1 SQWRWGQ
8 AHAARAEHRPFS
20 RVPWLARWFEL
31 RTPVGGDTYTVNV
44 SRVGLRPDAV
54 TGELFLAEHAP
65 SLRALY
71 DLSNPLRSRFMQSSG
86 QSGLVFS
93 SQYRSFVDPW
103 ARVEYLPVWG
113 DGRKGSALRLVPR

>member
-1 SQWRWGQ
+1 VLPPPPETDPWRTEGR
-8 AHAARAEHRPFS
+8 ATLRSKDRSGSARPR
-20 RVPWLARWFEL
+20 
-31 RTPVGGDTYTVNV
+31 

-54 TGELFLAEHAP
+54 TGELFLAEHGP

-71 DLSNPLRSRFMQSSG
+71 DLSNPQRSRFMHSSG

-93 SQYRSFVDPW
+93 GHYRSFVEPW

-113 DGRKGSALRLVPR
+113 DGRKGSVLRLVPR